1 MDVLIWK
8 KYSIDNPMEFKE
20 DIREWVNQQRE
31 ISRVQGEM
39 APLEKKIRKLK
50 AKSASLEAKIIDFM
64 NKNNMSGSRI
74 EVGGDAN
81 LFMKDVGRIE
91 SISRDFLLKKA
102 TAYFKDEATAKRFVD
117 FIYNSRENK
126 TIKRL
131 VMSPTKPA

>member
-1 MDVLIWK
+1 
-8 KYSIDNPMEFKE
+8 MEFKE

-50 AKSASLEAKIIDFM
+50 AKSASLEGKIVDFM
-64 NKNNMSGSRI
+64 SKNNMSGSRI
-74 EVGGDAN
+74 EVGGEAN
-81 LFMKDVGRIE
+81 IFMKDVGRIE

-102 TAYFKDEATAKRFVD
+102 TAYFKDESTAKRFVD

-126 TIKRL
+126 TTKRL
-131 VMSPTKPA
+131 IMSSAKTA

>member
-1 MDVLIWK
+1 
-8 KYSIDNPMEFKE
+8 MEFKE

-50 AKSASLEAKIIDFM
+50 DKSASLEAKIVDFM
-64 NKNNMSGSRI
+64 SKNNMSGSRI
-74 EVGGDAN
+74 EVGSDAN
-81 LFMKDVGRIE
+81 IFMKDVGRIE

-102 TAYFKDEATAKRFVD
+102 TAYFKDESTAKRFVD

-126 TIKRL
+126 TAKRL
-131 VMSPTKPA
+131 ILSSAKTV

>member
-1 MDVLIWK
+1 
-8 KYSIDNPMEFKE
+8 MEFKE

-50 AKSASLEAKIIDFM
+50 AKSASLEGKIVDFM
-64 NKNNMSGSRI
+64 SKNNMSGSRI

-81 LFMKDVGRIE
+81 IFMKDVGRIE

-102 TAYFKDEATAKRFVD
+102 ISYFKDESTAKRFVD

-126 TIKRL
+126 TTKRL
-131 VMSPTKPA
+131 IMSSAKTA

>member
-1 MDVLIWK
+1 
-8 KYSIDNPMEFKE
+8 MEFKE

-50 AKSASLEAKIIDFM
+50 DKSASLEAKIVDFM
-64 NKNNMSGSRI
+64 SKNNMSGSRI
-74 EVGGDAN
+74 EVGSDAN
-81 LFMKDVGRIE
+81 IFMKDVGRIE

-102 TAYFKDEATAKRFVD
+102 TAYFKDESTAKRFVD

-126 TIKRL
+126 TAKRL
-131 VMSPTKPA
+131 ILSSTKLA

>member
-1 MDVLIWK
+1 
-8 KYSIDNPMEFKE
+8 MEFKE

-50 AKSASLEAKIIDFM
+50 DKSASLEAKIINFM
-64 NKNNMSGSRI
+64 SRNNMEGSRI

-81 LFMKDVGRIE
+81 IFMKDVGRIE

-102 TAYFKDEATAKRFVD
+102 TTYFKDESTAKRFVD

-126 TIKRL
+126 TTKRL
-131 VMSPTKPA
+131 ILSSAKTA

>member
-1 MDVLIWK
+1 MD
-8 KYSIDNPMEFKE
+8 FKE

-50 AKSASLEAKIIDFM
+50 DKSASLEAKIINFM
-64 NKNNMSGSRI
+64 SRNNMSGSRI

-81 LFMKDVGRIE
+81 IFMKDVGRIE

-102 TAYFKDEATAKRFVD
+102 TAYFNDESTAKRFVD

-126 TIKRL
+126 TTKRL
-131 VMSPTKPA
+131 VLSSAKTA

>member
-1 MDVLIWK
+1 
-8 KYSIDNPMEFKE
+8 MEFKE
-20 DIREWVNQQRE
+20 DIREWVSHQRE

-39 APLEKKIRKLK
+39 APLEKKIQKLK

-64 NKNNMSGSRI
+64 SKNNMGGSRI
-74 EVGGDAN
+74 EVGDDAN
-81 LFMKDVGRIE
+81 IFMKDVGRIE

-126 TIKRL
+126 TTKRL
-131 VMSPTKPA
+131 VMSPAKPA

>member
-1 MDVLIWK
+1 
-8 KYSIDNPMEFKE
+8 MEFKE
-20 DIREWVNQQRE
+20 DIREWVNHQRE

-50 AKSASLEAKIIDFM
+50 AKSASLEAKIVDFM
-64 NKNNMSGSRI
+64 NKNNMGGNRI

-81 LFMKDVGRIE
+81 IFMKDVGRIE

-102 TAYFKDEATAKRFVD
+102 TAYFKDEATAERFVD

-126 TIKRL
+126 TTKRL
-131 VMSPTKPA
+131 VISSAKPA

>member
-1 MDVLIWK
+1 
-8 KYSIDNPMEFKE
+8 MEFKE
-20 DIREWVNQQRE
+20 DIREWVSHQRE

-50 AKSASLEAKIIDFM
+50 AKSASLEGKIVDFM
-64 NKNNMSGSRI
+64 RKNNMSGSRI

-81 LFMKDVGRIE
+81 IFMKDVGRIE

-102 TAYFKDEATAKRFVD
+102 ISYFKDESTAKRFVD

-126 TIKRL
+126 TTKRL
-131 VMSPTKPA
+131 IMSSAKTA

>member
-1 MDVLIWK
+1 
-8 KYSIDNPMEFKE
+8 MEFKE

-39 APLEKKIRKLK
+39 APLENKIRKLK

-64 NKNNMSGSRI
+64 NKNNMRGNRI

-81 LFMKDVGRIE
+81 IFMKDVGRIE

-131 VMSPTKPA
+131 VMSPAKPA

>member
-1 MDVLIWK
+1 
-8 KYSIDNPMEFKE
+8 MEVKE
-20 DIREWVNQQRE
+20 DIRERVSHQRE
-31 ISRVQGEM
+31 TSRVHGAM

-50 AKSASLEAKIIDFM
+50 DKSASLEAKIINFM
-64 NKNNMSGSRI
+64 SRNNMEGSRI

-81 LFMKDVGRIE
+81 IFMKDVGRIE

-126 TIKRL
+126 KTKRL
-131 VMSPTKPA
+131 VLSSAKTA

>member
-1 MDVLIWK
+1 
-8 KYSIDNPMEFKE
+8 MEFKE

-50 AKSASLEAKIIDFM
+50 DKSASLEAKIVDFM
-64 NKNNMSGSRI
+64 SKNNMSGSRI

-81 LFMKDVGRIE
+81 IFMKDVGRIE

-102 TAYFKDEATAKRFVD
+102 VAYFKDDSTAKRFVD
-117 FIYNSRENK
+117 YIYNSRENK
-126 TIKRL
+126 TTKRL
-131 VMSPTKPA
+131 VMSSGKTA

>member
-1 MDVLIWK
+1 
-8 KYSIDNPMEFKE
+8 MEFKE
-20 DIREWVNQQRE
+20 DIREWVNHQRE

-39 APLEKKIRKLK
+39 APLEKKIQKLK
-50 AKSASLEAKIIDFM
+50 AKSASLEAKIIYFM
-64 NKNNMSGSRI
+64 SKNNMGGSRI

-81 LFMKDVGRIE
+81 IFMKDVGRIE

-126 TIKRL
+126 TKKRL
-131 VMSPTKPA
+131 VMSSGKTA

>member
-1 MDVLIWK
+1 
-8 KYSIDNPMEFKE
+8 MEFKE

-64 NKNNMSGSRI
+64 NKNNMRGNRI

-81 LFMKDVGRIE
+81 IFMKDVGRIE

>member
-1 MDVLIWK
+1 
-8 KYSIDNPMEFKE
+8 MEFKE
-20 DIREWVNQQRE
+20 DIREWVSNQRE

-50 AKSASLEAKIIDFM
+50 DKSASLEDKIINFM
-64 NKNNMSGSRI
+64 SRNNMTGSRI

-81 LFMKDVGRIE
+81 IFMKDVGRVE

-117 FIYNSRENK
+117 YIYNSRENK
-126 TIKRL
+126 MKKRL
-131 VMSPTKPA
+131 VMSSSKTA

>member
-1 MDVLIWK
+1 
-8 KYSIDNPMEFKE
+8 MEFKE

-50 AKSASLEAKIIDFM
+50 DKSASLEAKIVNFM
-64 NKNNMSGSRI
+64 NKNNMGGSRI

-81 LFMKDVGRIE
+81 IFMKDVGRIE

-102 TAYFKDEATAKRFVD
+102 TAYFKDEATAERFVD
-117 FIYNSRENK
+117 FIYNSRGNK
-126 TIKRL
+126 TTKRL
-131 VMSPTKPA
+131 VISSAKPA

>member
-1 MDVLIWK
+1 
-8 KYSIDNPMEFKE
+8 MEFKE

-50 AKSASLEAKIIDFM
+50 DKSASLEKKIVDFM
-64 NKNNMSGSRI
+64 SKNNMGGSRI

-81 LFMKDVGRIE
+81 IFMKDVGRIE

-102 TAYFKDEATAKRFVD
+102 TAYFKDESTAKRFVD

-126 TIKRL
+126 TTKRL
-131 VMSPTKPA
+131 ILSSAKTA

>member
-1 MDVLIWK
+1 
-8 KYSIDNPMEFKE
+8 MEFKE
-20 DIREWVNQQRE
+20 DIREWVSQQRE

-50 AKSASLEAKIIDFM
+50 AKSASLEGKIVDFM
-64 NKNNMSGSRI
+64 SKNNMSGSRI

-81 LFMKDVGRIE
+81 IFMKDVGRIE

-102 TAYFKDEATAKRFVD
+102 TAYFKDEATAKRFVN

-126 TIKRL
+126 TTKRL
-131 VMSPTKPA
+131 VMSSTKTA